1 MLKDFHFTSLVF
13 CSADVSCKKE
23 NKGGKLIAR
32 FHRGSATACS
42 VGALGSIPGWGSSP
56 GERRDCPLQYS
67 WASPWLSKQRSHPQC
82 GSPGLHPRVRKIPWR
97 RERLPT
103 PIFLGFPGGLV
114 GKEAACSVGALGSIP
129 GWGRSPGEGRGSPP
143 QYSGLENPMDR
154 RIHGVA
160 KSRTRLSDFR

>member
-32 FHRGSATACS
+32 FHRGSAT
-42 VGALGSIPGWGSSP
+42 
-56 GERRDCPLQYS
+56 Q
-67 WASPWLSKQRSHPQC
+67 WASPWLSRQRSRPQC

-129 GWGRSPGEGRGSPP
+129 GWGRSRGEGRGSPP
-143 QYSGLENPMDR
+143 QYSGLENPMDSR
-154 RIHGVA
+154 VHGVA
-160 KSRTRLSDFR
+160 KSRTRLSDFH

>member
-1 MLKDFHFTSLVF
+1 MHDFIEAQPHS
-13 CSADVSCKKE
+13 
-23 NKGGKLIAR
+23 G
-32 FHRGSATACS
+32 HPRGSAGKEAACS

-143 QYSGLENPMDR
+143 QYSGLENPMDSR
-154 RIHGVA
+154 VHGVA
-160 KSRTRLSDFR
+160 KSRTRLSDFH